1 MENGNAKQQ
10 IVDKIKEKS
19 NILVTVS
26 KDPSVD
32 ELSAALGLT
41 LLLNKMKKHA
51 TAVFSGAIPPA
62 ITFLDPEK
70 TFENTVDSLRDFII
84 ALDKEKA
91 DHLRY
96 KVDGDVVK
104 IFITP
109 YRTTITNDDLEF
121 SQGDYNV
128 ELVLALGVQNRDEL
142 DGALA
147 AHGRILHDATVVSV
161 MAGGE
166 ESDLGSINWREEKA
180 SSLSEMLV
188 GLVDGL
194 KSDKPLLDEQIA
206 TAFLTGLVAAT
217 DRFSNDQTSS
227 RVMTMAAQLMTAGAN
242 QQLIASK
249 LEAAHEIGPDAE
261 KTPPATESENAD
273 GTTDMAEGEST
284 KLTRN
289 SKKSTKPTKKADDG
303 SLTISHEKT
312 GDVDEVAQTT
322 EAEGQ
327 TAAAKKAEE
336 ELAKQAQEVPAA
348 QQETAA
354 KKAEQ
359 DLAKQLASVAPA
371 ATAATP
377 SVADLQKDLAAAN
390 ADMSEAA
397 TQEPGEAAPVEMTPE
412 LSEQEPAMGG
422 TLNATTEQAA
432 EDKRRALKDDRNKTI
447 LTHGGGKYITDSQPA
462 FQSPLNAAAQP
473 AVEPPNVD
481 PFKEATL
488 PSITG
493 VRASGDHAPQA
504 PAPSFESPA
513 PQPLPAPAHREQPP
527 VAPEPAPA
535 PPVETL
541 ADLDRQNRAPAADHE
556 EARAAVNA
564 AFSAVP
570 FSPAGNPA
578 ENIGAQ
584 SFGDI
589 SHEEQPASMATPAPE
604 APLLPPPPPMPDFSS
619 LPPLPPQQAP
629 ESAPMG
635 ALPPEKL
642 EDVLGGAPAPVAAQP
657 QSNDPAQFRIPGQG

>member
-1 MENGNAKQQ
+1 
-10 IVDKIKEKS
+10 
-19 NILVTVS
+19 
-26 KDPSVD
+26 
-32 ELSAALGLT
+32 
-41 LLLNKMKKHA
+41 
-51 TAVFSGAIPPA
+51 
-62 ITFLDPEK
+62 
-70 TFENTVDSLRDFII
+70 
-84 ALDKEKA
+84 
-91 DHLRY
+91 
-96 KVDGDVVK
+96 
-104 IFITP
+104 
-109 YRTTITNDDLEF
+109 
-121 SQGDYNV
+121 V

-147 AHGRILHDATVVSV
+147 AHGRILHDATVASV

-166 ESDLGSINWREEKA
+166 ESDLGGINWREEKA

-188 GLVDGL
+188 GLVEGL

-261 KTPPATESENAD
+261 KTSPATEGENAD

-284 KLTRN
+284 KLSRA
-289 SKKSTKPTKKADDG
+289 SKKSAKPTKKADDG

-312 GDVDEVAQTT
+312 GDVDQVAQAT
-322 EAEGQ
+322 EVEGQ
-327 TAAAKKAEE
+327 TAAAAKAEE
-336 ELAKQAQEVPAA
+336 ELAKQAQEVPAV

-359 DLAKQLASVAPA
+359 DLAKQLASVAPVA
-371 ATAATP
+371 AAATP
-377 SVADLQKDLAAAN
+377 SVADLQKDLAAAS
-390 ADMSEAA
+390 ADVSEAA
-397 TQEPGEAAPVEMTPE
+397 TQEPGEAIGQVG
-412 LSEQEPAMGG
+412 EQEPVMGG

-462 FQSPLNAAAQP
+462 FQSPLNAAAQSV
-473 AVEPPNVD
+473 VEPPNVD

-504 PAPSFESPA
+504 PAPSFESPT
-513 PQPLPAPAHREQPP
+513 PQSLPAPAPIEQPP
-527 VAPEPAPA
+527 VVPEPAPA
-535 PPVETL
+535 ALVETL
-541 ADLDRQNRAPAADHE
+541 ADLDRQNRAPTADHE
-556 EARAAVNA
+556 EARAAVDA
-564 AFSAVP
+564 AFSAAP
-570 FSPAGNPA
+570 FNPAGNPN

-604 APLLPPPPPMPDFSS
+604 MPILPPPPPMPDFSS
-619 LPPLPPQQAP
+619 LPPLPPQP
-629 ESAPMG
+629 STESAPMG

-642 EDVLGGAPAPVAAQP
+642 EDVLGAPAPVASQP